1 MMSKE
6 LSDFVVAQRMRAG
19 ALEIQIATFATALTD
34 RGYAESTA
42 KQQIRLAA
50 DFGRWLARCG
60 VVATELEEQH
70 ARAFLTHL
78 RRCGRAPRN
87 HRTTLRI
94 LLSVLRDIGI
104 VRPISNLEAEKDANP
119 VAVLV
124 RAFAC
129 YLAEERGL
137 QRSTCDNYVP
147 VVRRLLSRRF
157 RRGSIALGS
166 LSPEDVTRFITD
178 EARNSPRRIKITVPA
193 LRVFLR
199 WLHQRGDT
207 RTNLT
212 GCVPAVAEWRLAS
225 VPKALP
231 SEQVECLLQHCN
243 RATPVGRRDYAILLL
258 LARLGLRAGEVVA
271 MKLDDIDW
279 ESGELIVR
287 GKGRR
292 EDRLPL
298 PRAVGAAVAA
308 YLRHGR
314 PGCSIRR
321 LFVRARAPCQ
331 GFASSVAIC
340 NVVERALHRAGLEPP
355 RKGAHTLRHA
365 LACTMLRRGASLAE
379 IGQILR
385 HRSPDTTA
393 IYAKVDVAALRAL
406 APAWPQ
412 PAGDA

>member
-1 MMSKE
+1 MLKE
-6 LSDFVVAQRMRAG
+6 LSEFVAAQRVRAG
-19 ALEIQIATFATALTD
+19 TLEDHIATFAAALSE
-34 RGYAESTA
+34 RGYAKSTA

-50 DFGRWLARCG
+50 DFGRWLGRRG
-60 VVATELEEQH
+60 VVATELDEE
-70 ARAFLTHL
+70 RASEFLAYL
-78 RRCGRAPRN
+78 RRRGRARRS

-104 VRPISNLEAEKDANP
+104 VRPVSTFEAELDANP
-119 VAVLV
+119 VVAIERTFV
-124 RAFAC
+124 R

-137 QRSTCDNYVP
+137 QPSTCANYIP
-147 VVRRLLSRRF
+147 VVRRLLSGHF
-157 RRGSIALGS
+157 RGGSVALGS
-166 LSPEDVTRFITD
+166 IRPEDVTRFVTS
-178 EARNSPRRIKITVPA
+178 EARNSPRQIKVIAPA

-199 WLHQRGDT
+199 WLHQRGNT
-207 RTNLT
+207 QTNLA
-212 GCVPAVAEWRLAS
+212 GCVPAVAEWRLAT
-225 VPKALP
+225 VPKALA
-231 SEQVECLLQHCN
+231 SEQVECLLRHCN

-271 MKLDDIDW
+271 MELDDIDW

-287 GKGRR
+287 GKGHR

-298 PRAVGAAVAA
+298 PHTVGAALAA
-308 YLRHGR
+308 YLRNGR
-314 PGCSIRR
+314 PHCSIRR
-321 LFVRARAPCQ
+321 LFVRARAPYQ

-340 NVVERALHRAGLEPP
+340 NIVERGLKRSGLEPS
-355 RKGAHTLRHA
+355 RKGAHTLRHG
-365 LACTMLRRGASLAE
+365 LACTMLRCGASLAE

-393 IYAKVDVAALRAL
+393 IYAKVDLTALRAL

>member
-1 MMSKE
+1 MSKE
-6 LSDFVVAQRMRAG
+6 LSEFVAAQCLRAG
-19 ALEIQIATFATALTD
+19 ALEAQIARFAAALAD
-34 RGYAESTA
+34 HGYATSTA

-50 DFGRWLARCG
+50 DFGRWLARRG
-60 VVATELEEQH
+60 VVATELGEQH
-70 ARAFLTHL
+70 AKAFLTYL
-78 RRCGRAPRN
+78 RRRGRARRS
-87 HRTTLRI
+87 HGTTLRI

-104 VRPISNLEAEKDANP
+104 VRPVSSLEGETDANP
-119 VAVLV
+119 VAALV
-124 RAFAC
+124 RAFVL

-137 QRSTCDNYVP
+137 QPSTRDNYVP

-157 RRGSIALGS
+157 RGGSVALGS
-166 LSPEDVTRFITD
+166 LGPEDVTRFVTD
-178 EARNSPRRIKITVPA
+178 EARNSPRRIKVTVPA

-199 WLHQRGDT
+199 WLHQCGDT
-207 RTNLT
+207 QRNLA

-231 SEQVECLLQHCN
+231 SEQVECLLQCCN

-271 MKLDDIDW
+271 MELDDVDW
-279 ESGELIVR
+279 EGGELIVR
-287 GKGRR
+287 GKGSR
-292 EDRLPL
+292 EERLPL
-298 PRAVGAAVAA
+298 PSAVGAALAA
-308 YLRHGR
+308 YLRYGR

-321 LFVRARAPCQ
+321 LFVRARAPHQ

-340 NVVERALHRAGLEPP
+340 NVVERALKRAGLEPP

-365 LACTMLRRGASLAE
+365 LACTMLRRAASLAE

-412 PAGDA
+412 RAGVA